1 MPKPPKPP
9 DENDKKCAQ
18 KDQYDPGN
26 GLVPYE
32 LASAVQHRATAHP
45 AAKLPTVPT
54 ASRALIEP
62 LADELAPSVV
72 FPYNG
77 WRKAHSVMPPCL
89 RGSWLLLPWKARLL
103 YRELSLL
110 CDDDGVLALG
120 NPGLRAVCGLIHAPL
135 PDDWKQIEP
144 LLQELIEPGWI
155 VWFEDEP
162 HRLTVAWFRESQN
175 TARSDEAARKAR
187 YRYEGRDKTGTVPG
201 QDPRESRDKTG
212 TVPGQ
217 SHRPARARQGFPR
230 GTALRPDAPAVAPRA
245 IDHSPLVGGRA
256 TKAHRAP
263 DLNSSAPPAV
273 GERTE
278 TRNRSKRP

>member
-9 DENDKKCAQ
+9 DENDKKRAQ
-18 KDQYDPGN
+18 KGRYDPGN

-32 LASAVQHRATAHP
+32 PAFAVQHQSTARSV
-45 AAKLPTVPT
+45 AGLPKVPT
-54 ASRALIEP
+54 ANRALTEP
-62 LADELAPSVV
+62 LEDELAPSVV

-77 WRKAHSVMPPCL
+77 WRKAHSMMPPLL
-89 RGSWLLLPWKARLL
+89 RGDWLLLPWKARLL

-144 LLQELIEPGWI
+144 LLLELIKPGWL

-187 YRYEGRDKTGTVPG
+187 LRAASGTRPGLSRDIDPRENRDKTGTVPG
-201 QDPRESRDKTG
+201 LSRSGPPRSQHASRRG
-212 TVPGQ
+212 GEG
-217 SHRPARARQGFPR
+217 SHQPRRQ
-230 GTALRPDAPAVAPRA
+230 
-245 IDHSPLVGGRA
+245 
-256 TKAHRAP
+256 HR
-263 DLNSSAPPAV
+263 
-273 GERTE
+273 
-278 TRNRSKRP
+278 